1 MPGPVSGGTLI
12 YGAMMTERKD
22 LPPGGYFVMPRYLP
36 IAVLMA
42 LAVWTAGGIWY
53 AAKLDARVATL
64 ELQAAKMEAA
74 AAERLRE
81 RDRLTVVE
89 QQVKAIRENQE
100 RQNTVLDRIER
111 RLSNIPPAP

>member
-1 MPGPVSGGTLI
+1 MGQL
-12 YGAMMTERKD
+12 MTERKD

-53 AAKLDARVATL
+53 AAKLDARVASL
-64 ELQAAKMEAA
+64 EKKAEAMEAA
-74 AAERLRE
+74 SVERLRE
-81 RDRLTVVE
+81 RDRLTIVE
-89 QQVKAIRENQE
+89 VEVRTIRENQE
-100 RQNTVLDRIER
+100 RQNTVLERIER